1 MKITKNASGK
11 KVASLTQKDWE
22 DFGKKAGWLNSEGKL
37 IVSAE
42 KPIVSAENIEK
53 EADIERTAQPVT
65 APPRPKTPPSKSP
78 TEKPI
83 RRRRRRVSPLVNPK
97 PKAKEVEES
106 PKDEFE
112 TPTIASEL
120 KRLLK

>member
-11 KVASLTQKDWE
+11 KIANFTQKDWE

-37 IVSAE
+37 IVKAE
-42 KPIVSAENIEK
+42 EIEK

-65 APPRPKTPPSKSP
+65 APPRPKAPPSESP

-83 RRRRRRVSPLVNPK
+83 KRRRRRVSPLVNPK
-97 PKAKEVEES
+97 PKAREEEPKE
-106 PKDEFE
+106 EFE
-112 TPTIASEL
+112 EPTIASEL